1 MSFLTEQQAETIETK
16 KSTLK
21 IDCAF
26 DTVLN
31 VQQVFQ
37 EDLTQQEKTEIALR
51 LLVKNAWNLN
61 LFTEMEKVQLLDLIY
76 QECISRKKRP
86 KIRKPAVPV
95 LDFQEDG
102 EYIYASFLQ
111 DYGIDLIEQQ
121 GKLSWRKFL
130 ALFDGLSDKTKI
142 RTVMRIRGME
152 LPEPNERNQKQIQDL
167 LELKAYYALPVKG
180 NSGQK
185 GLDALFG
192 ALEKMAKQ

>member
-121 GKLSWRKFL
+121 GKLSWRKFV
-130 ALFDGLSDKTKI
+130 ALFDSLSDKTKI

>member
-1 MSFLTEQQAETIETK
+1 MSFLTEQQIETIETA

-31 VQQVFQ
+31 VQQAFQ

-61 LFTEMEKVQLLDLIY
+61 LFTEVEKVQLLDLIY
-76 QECISRKKRP
+76 QECISTKKRP
-86 KIRKPAVPV
+86 KIRKPVVPV

-121 GKLSWRKFL
+121 GKLSWKKFL

-152 LPEPNERNQKQIQDL
+152 LPEPNGRNQKQIQDL

-192 ALEKMAKQ
+192 TLEKMAKQ

>member
-1 MSFLTEQQAETIETK
+1 MSFLTEQQAETIETA

-51 LLVKNAWNLN
+51 LLVKNTWNLN
-61 LFTEMEKVQLLDLIY
+61 LFTEVEKAQLLDLIY
-76 QECISRKKRP
+76 QECISTKKRP
-86 KIRKPAVPV
+86 KIRKPTAPV

-121 GKLSWRKFL
+121 GKLSWKKFL

-142 RTVMRIRGME
+142 RTVMRIRGIE
-152 LPEPNERNQKQIQDL
+152 LPEPNGRNQKQIQDL

-192 ALEKMAKQ
+192 TLEKMAKQ

>member
-1 MSFLTEQQAETIETK
+1 MSFLTEQQVETIETA

-31 VQQVFQ
+31 VQQAFQ

-61 LFTEMEKVQLLDLIY
+61 LFTEVEKTQLLDLIY
-76 QECISRKKRP
+76 QECISAKKRP

-121 GKLSWRKFL
+121 GKLSWRKFV

-152 LPEPNERNQKQIQDL
+152 LPEPNGRNQKQIQEL
-167 LELKAYYALPVKG
+167 LELKAYYALPVKEL
-180 NSGQK
+180 SGQS

-192 ALEKMAKQ
+192 TLEKMARQ

>member
-1 MSFLTEQQAETIETK
+1 MSFLTEQQVETIETA

-31 VQQVFQ
+31 VQQAFQ

-61 LFTEMEKVQLLDLIY
+61 LFTEVEKVQLLDLIY
-76 QECISRKKRP
+76 QECISTKKRP

-121 GKLSWRKFL
+121 GKLSWKKFL

-152 LPEPNERNQKQIQDL
+152 LPEPNGRNQKQIQDL

-185 GLDALFG
+185 GLDALF
-192 ALEKMAKQ
+192 